1 MMANSDAPEP
11 PDLDR
16 YRAIEYRS
24 ENGLVTIIQDTE
36 NEAAW
41 VQSDVRE
48 EVRR

>member
-1 MMANSDAPEP
+1 MMTDSDAPEP

-24 ENGLVTIIQDTE
+24 ETGLVTIIQDTE
-36 NEAAW
+36 NEEAW

-48 EVRR
+48 PVRQ